1 MDLFSRG
8 RTVSAPAPSTS
19 IGDLKQLAISAR
31 VARETP
37 KAFASAPVIAKRP
50 FSYESINDQRN
61 NDRAESVWSIGSL
74 FFNRLWPVELARMS
88 ISSTA
93 REHNYDRY
101 LTPEQRKLQKQ
112 GYRLFINPVIAG
124 DLNEFVRLYSA
135 VTMTGAEIRS
145 MAEAFDAQFT
155 PSADFGKGSYFT
167 FMVEKEWP
175 VASRVAGTSKTFKR
189 TSSLLYTATPVG
201 GMRGGGYNK
210 RTGKQT
216 GSYWGI
222 TQFSAGTYDTVQRK
236 ARGWGLDL
244 PARREDMTFGAM
256 LVAAYVLALMGQPYI
271 IASGVDVN
279 PLTVYISHNQGFGV
293 WRNKT
298 IPNSFWDGQ
307 SVAAKEL
314 LRKYGIV
321 PARDA

>member
-8 RTVSAPAPSTS
+8 RTVSVPAPISTS
-19 IGDLKQLAISAR
+19 VGDLKRLAVSAR

-37 KAFASAPVIAKRP
+37 KAFANGPVVARRP
-50 FSYESINDQRN
+50 FSYESVEDQKKA
-61 NDRAESVWSIGSL
+61 DKVESAWSIGSL

-101 LTPEQRKLQKQ
+101 LTPEQRQMQRK

-124 DLNEFVRLYSA
+124 DLNEFVRLYSES
-135 VTMTGAEIRS
+135 TMTGVEIRA

-155 PSADFGKGSYFT
+155 PTGDFGKGSFFT
-167 FMVEKEWP
+167 FLVEKEWP
-175 VASRVAGTSKTFKR
+175 LTKKTFKSGSR
-189 TSSLLYTATPVG
+189 LLYTAEPIG

-210 RTGKQT
+210 RTGKMT

-222 TQFSAGTYDTVQRK
+222 TQFSAGTYDMVQRK

-256 LVAAYVLALMGQPYI
+256 LVASYVLALMGQPYM
-271 IASGVDVN
+271 IASSVDVN
-279 PLTVYISHNQGFGV
+279 PLTIYVSHNQGFGV
-293 WRNKT
+293 WQNKT
-298 IPNSFWDGQ
+298 IPSSFWDGQ
-307 SVAAKEL
+307 SASAKGL
-314 LRKYGIV
+314 LRKYGIA